1 MARRRVEDPE
11 VRPLV
16 DNIARL
22 VLAEGSVNRTQ
33 QLLNGELASDRSE
46 GHVYANRLHALLSE
60 DPSKSLNPS
69 TLSTIETALERLGVD
84 RAEAEVDGEKGL
96 KEEVRVRWPGTATA
110 AQTGTT
116 GERIRHLASELNLP
130 PAVIRLLLAD
140 IDLGDDGGGTAP
152 AAAVASSADPDWSF
166 QDTAYER
173 CLQALS
179 DGVGKKVG
187 LVLPTGGGKTRVAI
201 RVLLAVIDRS
211 EIPDPKV
218 IWVTHRKRLRI
229 QASRELQRAV
239 TRGTPDL
246 PPKAAGLLADRV
258 EICMVSRLSETL
270 ERNGDR
276 TALVV
281 VDEAHHAAAS
291 SYQPIFERP
300 GLAGLFLTA
309 TPNRTDL
316 LPIGIDEIAFSAT
329 YRDLFDRG
337 VVIEPNLDEL
347 TIPGFDWA
355 NPERVDE
362 LAAYLLDEAGDNFVK
377 TLAVVSR
384 VDHAETLYEKL
395 VERRPADHVL
405 AEDDIGFVHGGA
417 SSTGDG
423 TQDFL
428 DEFQARPRGIL
439 IATSALLGE
448 GYDDPGV
455 DSAVVTFPTGSML
468 ELMQVA
474 GRCMRYAPGKQSA
487 NVVQVRDSA
496 LAYHWEQ
503 GWLYQDISDLLRPRI
518 ESVPFGT
525 VDQLRSIVAEIVNR
539 HNVSPN
545 VRDATL
551 AALEGVE
558 VTDRASLLLTG
569 LPYTGRPERFNEDA
583 HWNAVLI
590 GPRDR
595 DTFLRVF
602 NAYTERHEEI
612 NDTKT
617 FLEQFLPFE
626 ADSGSRWKRYMDML
640 AAMRAA
646 AAERHGSGFADS
658 SARPKNSKTGS
669 TWLTYVSFEY
679 QPELPAA
686 LDAFL
691 ADAIN
696 KNAIAA
702 DFLADPGH
710 WSLAIKIPLPLS
722 GTIAALF
729 DRPGGEWLEQERNR
743 MAAGLAAGDPRDAFS
758 ELAAWRSRLDTS
770 SPLPQFAEDRFEL
783 LLSDQGWSQLS
794 LQLGDKARGCA
805 SARES
810 PRFR

>member
-1 MARRRVEDPE
+1 VARRRVEDPE

-16 DNIARL
+16 DSIARL
-22 VLAEGSVNRTQ
+22 VLAAGSVNRAQ
-33 QLLNGELASDRSE
+33 QLLNGKLANDRSE
-46 GHVYANRLHALLSE
+46 GHIYANRLHALLSE

-69 TLSTIETALERLGVD
+69 TLSTIETALERLGAD
-84 RAEAEVDGEKGL
+84 RVEAAVADDEDL
-96 KEEVRVRWPGTATA
+96 REEARARWQGTATA
-110 AQTGTT
+110 VQAGTT
-116 GERIRHLASELNLP
+116 QERIRHLASELNVP
-130 PAVIRLLLAD
+130 PAVVRLLLAD
-140 IDLGDDGGGTAP
+140 VDLGGERRNGVAP
-152 AAAVASSADPDWSF
+152 AAASSVDPDWSF

-179 DGVGKKVG
+179 DEVGKKVG

-201 RVLLAVIDRS
+201 RVLLTILERS
-211 EIPDPKV
+211 DLPDPKV

-229 QASRELQRAV
+229 QATRELQRAV

-246 PPKAAGLLADRV
+246 PPKAAGLLADCV
-258 EICMVSRLSETL
+258 EFCMVSKLSETL
-270 ERNGDR
+270 ERNAGR
-276 TALVV
+276 TALIV

-316 LPIGIDEIAFSAT
+316 LPIGIDEIGYSTT

-337 VVIEPNLDEL
+337 VVIEPSLDEL

-362 LAAYLLDEAGDNFVK
+362 LAAYLLDEAGDSFVK
-377 TLAVVSR
+377 TLAVVAR
-384 VDHAETLYEKL
+384 VDHAETLYESL
-395 VERRPADHVL
+395 VQRRPADHVL
-405 AEDDIGFVHGGA
+405 ADDDIGFVHGGA

-455 DSAVVTFPTGSML
+455 DSAVVTYPTGSLL
-468 ELMQVA
+468 ELVQVA
-474 GRCMRYAPGKQSA
+474 GRCMRYAPGKDSA
-487 NVVQVRDSA
+487 NVIQVRDSA

-518 ESVPFGT
+518 ESVPFGS
-525 VDQLRSIVAEIVNR
+525 VDQLRSIVTKIVNR
-539 HNVSPN
+539 HNVSPS
-545 VRDATL
+545 VKYATL
-551 AALEGVE
+551 AALDGVE
-558 VTDRASLLLTG
+558 VTDRTSLLLTG
-569 LPYTGRPERFNEDA
+569 LPFTGRQERFDEDA
-583 HWNAVLI
+583 NWNAVLVR
-590 GPRDR
+590 PRDR

-602 NAYTERHEEI
+602 NAYSERQEEI
-612 NDTKT
+612 NDTKA

-626 ADSGSRWKRYMDML
+626 ADSGSRWKRYVDML

-646 AAERHGSGFADS
+646 GAERHGGGFADS
-658 SARPKNSKTGS
+658 SARPKNTETGT
-669 TWLTYVSFEY
+669 TWLTYITFEY
-679 QPELPAA
+679 QPDLPAA

-696 KNAIAA
+696 KDAIAA
-702 DFLADPGH
+702 DFLGDPDN
-710 WSLAIKIPLPLS
+710 WALAIKIPLPLS
-722 GTIAALF
+722 GTVAVLF
-729 DRPGGEWLEQERNR
+729 DRPGGEWVEQERSGV
-743 MAAGLAAGDPRDAFS
+743 AAELAAGHPRDAFS
-758 ELAAWRSRLDTS
+758 ELATWRSRLGTS

-794 LQLGDKARGCA
+794 ITL
-805 SARES
+805 
-810 PRFR
+810 